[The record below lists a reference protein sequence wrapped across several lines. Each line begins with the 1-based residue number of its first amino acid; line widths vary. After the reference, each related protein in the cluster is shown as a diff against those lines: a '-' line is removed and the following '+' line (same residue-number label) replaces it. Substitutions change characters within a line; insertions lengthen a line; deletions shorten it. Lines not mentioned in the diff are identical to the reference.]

1 MWHSLRF
8 RLLMATIL
16 VVLVAVSFTSLV
28 ASNTTA
34 GTFRHFVGH
43 NREERIQ
50 RFATVL
56 GAVYAQAQNW
66 EMAQPM
72 AEGIGTLVD
81 ARMVI
86 ADVNGQVVG
95 DSGRELVGTTV
106 GVNWPAPQADVV
118 VDGMMVGRLYLNP
131 TGGSQVAD
139 IAFMRTVNRSIVLGA
154 LIGSLVA
161 VIVML
166 AISHRITQPVERL
179 TAAAHQMEKG
189 DLTARVNVQSSDEIG
204 QLARAFNAMADGLA
218 RQEQLRRNMV
228 SDVAHELRTPL
239 TNIRGYLEAAQDG
252 VMPLDAALVDNLHEE
267 AMLLN
272 RLADDLQELA
282 LAEAGQLRLE
292 RQPINVGDVAQAAVE
307 AVRPQAE
314 ARDLRFSLDMPP
326 DLLIEADAHR
336 VAQVL
341 RNLLN
346 NAMDFTPRG
355 GRITIV
361 AQREG
366 AFVHTEVRDTGPGI
380 APEHLPFVFER
391 FYRADK
397 SRARTTGG
405 AGLGLAII
413 RQLIEAQGGR
423 VWVNSTLGVGSA
435 FGFALPISG
444 GAQDA
449 V

>member
-1 MWHSLRF
+1 MGHSLRF
-8 RLLMATIL
+8 RLLMATIF

-34 GTFRHFVGH
+34 GAFRHFVRH
-43 NREERIQ
+43 DREERIQ
-50 RFATVL
+50 RFAVVL
-56 GAVYAQAQNW
+56 GAVYAQAQSW

-72 AEGIGTLVD
+72 AEGIGIMVG
-81 ARMVI
+81 ARVVV
-86 ADVNGQVVG
+86 ADVNGKIVG
-95 DSGRELVGTTV
+95 DSGRELVGNII
-106 GVNWPAPQADVV
+106 GANWPAALADVV
-118 VDGMMVGRLYLNP
+118 VDGATVGRLYLNP
-131 TGGSQVAD
+131 SGGPPAAD
-139 IAFMRTVNRSIVLGA
+139 MTFMRTVNRSIVIGA
-154 LIGSLVA
+154 LMGGLVA

-166 AISHRITQPVERL
+166 TISRRIIQPVERL

-204 QLARAFNAMADGLA
+204 QLARAFNAMADGLT
-218 RQEQLRRNMV
+218 RQERLRRNMV

-252 VMPLDAALVDNLHEE
+252 VMPLDAVLVDNLHEE

-282 LAEAGQLRLE
+282 LAEAGQLRLA
-292 RQPINVGDVAQAAVE
+292 RQSVDIGDAAQAAAE
-307 AVRPQAE
+307 AVRPQAD
-314 ARDLRFSLDMPP
+314 ARGLRLALDLPP
-326 DLLIEADAHR
+326 DLLVEADAHR

-346 NAMDFTPRG
+346 NALDFTPRG
-355 GRITIV
+355 GQITI
-361 AQREG
+361 AARREG
-366 AFVHTEVRDTGPGI
+366 AFAITEVRDTGPGI

-405 AGLGLAII
+405 AGLGLAIVK
-413 RQLIEAQGGR
+413 QLIEAQGGR
-423 VWVNSTLGVGSA
+423 VWVNSTLGTGSA
-435 FGFALPISG
+435 FGFALPCC
-444 GAQDA
+444 
-449 V
+449 